1 VVSTVTSLT
10 QAFKLLEQRAGEDQ
24 ALAEAVLFLA
34 DEVDGPD
41 DPFAVPG
48 EEALTAA
55 RLVNERRQRRR
66 REARDAEALDTAQVV
81 GLIGSIND
89 RKGVDR
95 RRRRGQLLGW
105 RAGVRTLH
113 PAWQFDRRLGDT
125 RPGLNHVLAALSE
138 VASDPQGADALMT
151 TPREDL
157 EGRTLADVFAAGRVE
172 TVVRVVLAAGD
183 QS

>member
-1 VVSTVTSLT
+1 MVATVA
-10 QAFKLLEQRAGEDQ
+10 QAIKLLEERASEDE

-48 EEALTAA
+48 GEALAAA
-55 RLVNERRQRRR
+55 RVVNERRQRQR
-66 REARDAEALDTAQVV
+66 RESRDAAALDTAQVV
-81 GLIGSIND
+81 DLIRSIND

-105 RAGVRTLH
+105 RTGTHTLH
-113 PAWQFDRRLGDT
+113 PAWQFDRRVGDT
-125 RPGLNHVLAALSE
+125 RPGLTALLAALAE
-138 VASDPQGADALMT
+138 VTVDPQGADALMT
-151 TPREDL
+151 TPRADL
-157 EGRTLADVFAAGRVE
+157 QDRTLADLFAAGRVD
-172 TVVRVVLAAGD
+172 TVVRLVLAAGD